1 MANNAGTINL
11 DYFYGIQSEMFSF
24 LRIPKILI
32 KDGRFEHMSNE
43 AKMLFGLLLDRMSLS
58 MKNRWFDD
66 EDRVYIIYTKD
77 EIMIDLCIGS
87 EKCAKLLKELE
98 TFGLIERKRVGLSKP
113 NIIYVKNFATLI
125 DDGNEQPKEIEKKI
139 RERKDKAN
147 NEKNQQND
155 GGETQEK
162 SASNPVNITEVRKS
176 NFKKFGNRT
185 SRSSE
190 IELQEIRKSN
200 FKEFENRTS
209 RDSEIELQE
218 VRKSN
223 SNNTNINNT
232 DYSNTD
238 ISDTDSLTHSLTQY
252 EDDMTE
258 RESEGDDIYTII
270 DKGEM
275 YQRKLAEQAIMLQDY
290 KAGKIRERPQFDYH
304 LTFENGDNIQL
315 ITYRLFEESRKKYGW
330 SQTQAINIAK
340 KLFEVR
346 LETVMLKATKS
357 IDYYEDTLA
366 DMLISY
372 MAEVV
377 GLNES
382 LVIKGTTL
390 SPEYMGNKFFEIG
403 GEEFGHLIRTLR
415 DMSPGAKN
423 KKNYYIACLLNA
435 KDHMVATTY
444 EDLKTI

>member
-77 EIMIDLCIGS
+77 EIMVDLCIGS

-113 NIIYVKNFATLI
+113 NIIYVKNFATLT

-176 NFKKFGNRT
+176 NFKKFENRT
-185 SRSSE
+185 SRSS
-190 IELQEIRKSN
+190 K
-200 FKEFENRTS
+200 
-209 RDSEIELQE
+209 IELQE
-218 VRKSN
+218 VRK
-223 SNNTNINNT
+223 T
-232 DYSNTD
+232 DF
-238 ISDTDSLTHSLTQY
+238 
-252 EDDMTE
+252 
-258 RESEGDDIYTII
+258 
-270 DKGEM
+270 K
-275 YQRKLAEQAIMLQDY
+275 K
-290 KAGKIRERPQFDYH
+290 
-304 LTFENGDNIQL
+304 FENR
-315 ITYRLFEESRKKYGW
+315 TPRSSR
-330 SQTQAINIAK
+330 IE
-340 KLFEVR
+340 L
-346 LETVMLKATKS
+346 
-357 IDYYEDTLA
+357 
-366 DMLISY
+366 
-372 MAEVV
+372 
-377 GLNES
+377 
-382 LVIKGTTL
+382 
-390 SPEYMGNKFFEIG
+390 
-403 GEEFGHLIRTLR
+403 
-415 DMSPGAKN
+415 
-423 KKNYYIACLLNA
+423 
-435 KDHMVATTY
+435 
-444 EDLKTI
+444 